1 MIEVIFH
8 WGYDQH
14 GALGADETVIV
25 GGQSITA
32 GDWAARADELGDVG
46 IVDTARGAV
55 LVTLVRRETPMA

>member
-14 GALGADETVIV
+14 GAVEADETVSV
-25 GGQSITA
+25 GGQSIAA
-32 GDWAARADELGDVG
+32 GDWAARADELGDAG

-55 LVTLVRRETPMA
+55 LVTLVRREAPVA